1 MNETT
6 PIADALAAA
15 AAASPYDE
23 MVTGG
28 GQIRFHWQ
36 AIMGALRTLPPGALA
51 ERMERAR
58 RQYDENGVTY
68 NVFADAAGA
77 ARPWQFDLIPLP
89 IPADE
94 WEEIEVALAKRATLL
109 DRVLADL
116 YGPQNLLKERL
127 LPPALVH
134 ANPGF
139 LRPCHGIVPAN
150 GAPFVHF
157 YAADLA
163 RG

>member
-1 MNETT
+1 MDDSSEIKD
-6 PIADALAAA
+6 PAAIAV
-15 AAASPYDE
+15 SPYDE

-36 AIMGALRTLPPGALA
+36 PVMGALRTLPPGALA

-68 NVFADAAGA
+68 NVFADAHGA

-94 WEEIEVALAKRATLL
+94 WDEIEGALAKRASLL
-109 DRVLADL
+109 EKSSPISTGR
-116 YGPQNLLKERL
+116 KR
-127 LPPALVH
+127 
-134 ANPGF
+134 
-139 LRPCHGIVPAN
+139 
-150 GAPFVHF
+150 
-157 YAADLA
+157 
-163 RG
+163 